1 MPDPATGT
9 SPDEPVAGTPPP
21 GPAEVPEPSS
31 RVSAL
36 KAQAL
41 ARLQRYEDVPVV
53 GVGASLVRRDSES
66 AGSMI
71 GSAIAFRLF
80 LFFVPLLLLLV
91 GLAGF
96 FGGHVS
102 AADVERNAGVSGGL
116 GQQIQHA
123 FHQSGRAP
131 WFITFLGLLG
141 ITTTGR
147 ALSKVLCAASC
158 QAWGLP
164 IQRRSSVRVVG
175 AIAGLAGGMG
185 LVGILVSRARADL
198 GVGVA
203 SLSFAPAFVIYLV
216 AWLLITS
223 LVPRGTDDPGALI
236 PGAIL
241 VSGVL
246 TGMHLVSELYLPDR
260 FDHASEL
267 YGAIGAT
274 VVTLGWFFILGR
286 SVVVAM
292 ELNPVIYERYGSVST
307 LVFSLPLLRVLPRR
321 SARIRRFFDLDP
333 PA

>member
-1 MPDPATGT
+1 
-9 SPDEPVAGTPPP
+9 
-21 GPAEVPEPSS
+21 
-31 RVSAL
+31 
-36 KAQAL
+36 
-41 ARLQRYEDVPVV
+41 
-53 GVGASLVRRDSES
+53 
-66 AGSMI
+66 MI